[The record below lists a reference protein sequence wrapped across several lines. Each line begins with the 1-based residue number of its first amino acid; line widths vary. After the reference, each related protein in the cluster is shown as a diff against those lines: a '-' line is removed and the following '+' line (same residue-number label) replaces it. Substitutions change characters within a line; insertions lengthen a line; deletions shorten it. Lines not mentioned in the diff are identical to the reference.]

1 MNFKA
6 LTVTATEMG
15 VVLGLTDRRVRQ
27 LAEEGVFDRVE
38 RGRYP
43 LAASVQAYIAAQE
56 QDESDEL
63 RQERIALMKAQRRRI
78 ELDNA
83 SREATAGE
91 FDFQDAVISVLSAY
105 WSMNAR
111 RISTALHE
119 ELVKRPGMGGY
130 AVDIAGIVHQWI
142 IGSRVEIEDELK
154 RAAAE
159 GRKRG
164 IGLASFDTLLE
175 LITKAAAAFDNE
187 DGDDD
192 QE

>member
-15 VVLGLTDRRVRQ
+15 DVLGLTDRRVRQ

-38 RGRYP
+38 RGKYP

-56 QDESDEL
+56 RDESDEL

-83 SREATAGE
+83 AREATVGE
-91 FDFQDAVISVLSAY
+91 FDFQDSVISVLASY
-105 WSMNAR
+105 WTMTTR

-119 ELVKRPGMGGY
+119 ELNRRGLSAQ
-130 AVDIAGIVHQWI
+130 AVEIAGTVHQWI
-142 IGSRVEIEDELK
+142 IGARMEIEDELK
-154 RAAAE
+154 RASAE

-164 IGLASFDTLLE
+164 LGLSSFDTLQE
-175 LITKAAAAFDNE
+175 LITRTTAAFENE
-187 DGDDD
+187 DGDDGKD
-192 QE
+192 